1 MLDWHRVLD
10 GHLPVMAP
18 AMPSCL
24 ILRQVS
30 CGSPSPVAPAATWDP
45 GRGDAGE
52 TTWPFLLGR
61 YLVTGSSSS
70 CLPPSEMRRG
80 HRERSARLCL
90 CTQGISYTTPTRF
103 LTHVSSLLSPGG
115 RCHLHLRDGSV
126 TELSLC
132 ILQSP
137 PRLSPRGFKTW

>member
-1 MLDWHRVLD
+1 MAVLVQWLLLPRGTLGGGRGMLVRLLGPFYLVVTWSL
-10 GHLPVMAP
+10 GHH
-18 AMPSCL
+18 
-24 ILRQVS
+24 
-30 CGSPSPVAPAATWDP
+30 PAA
-45 GRGDAGE
+45 
-52 TTWPFLLGR
+52 
-61 YLVTGSSSS
+61 SS
-70 CLPPSEMRRG
+70 PSEMRRG
-80 HRERSARLCL
+80 PRERSARLCL

-137 PRLSPRGFKTW
+137 PFVPTRLQDLVMDACYLYCKSHRGLLQPLS